1 MRTKRHSADQPR
13 ELASGQQRNLNT
25 IERTSPSGSVTRIK
39 GQVVYNPASAGAAA
53 VTIDTLT
60 LPGVKL
66 GDLVVLTPPAAGFS
80 VAVTIGACYVSAADT
95 LKVPLINPTAG
106 ALDAASVTCEYV
118 IFRATPNSA

>member
-1 MRTKRHSADQPR
+1 MRTKRFSSDQPR
-13 ELASGQQRNLNT
+13 EQSTGEQRNLST

-39 GQVVYNPASAGAAA
+39 GQVTYNPASAGAAA

-60 LPGVKL
+60 LPGVLL
-66 GDLVVLTPPAAGFS
+66 GDLVFLTPPLGGLS
-80 VAVTIGACYVSAADT
+80 VAITFGACYVSAANT

-106 ALDAASVTCEYV
+106 ALDAASVVCEYV

>member
-1 MRTKRHSADQPR
+1 MRSKRHT
-13 ELASGQQRNLNT
+13 SGPLLEQSTAEQRQLST
-25 IERTSPSGSVTRIK
+25 IERGAPSGSITRIK
-39 GQVVYNPASAGAAA
+39 GQVTYNPASAGAAA

-66 GDLVVLTPPAAGFS
+66 GDLVVLVPPLGGLS
-80 VAVTIGACYVSAADT
+80 VAITFGACYVSAVDT

-106 ALDAASVTCEYV
+106 ALDAASVVCEYL